1 MSEFLQPT
9 YWLTMN
15 PPEVGGLLGTIT
27 FVIFV
32 VVFVLGIVGHL
43 VADRRGSDRFM
54 REVGHNISTL
64 LVVMGILG
72 VLLFFFSFEE
82 IRLFGARFWYLVW
95 IAGFLFWSF
104 LIFRYVKWTVP
115 GMREREAQRHAN
127 QKYLPGRRK
136 K

>member
-1 MSEFLQPT
+1 MSAFLQPT

-15 PPEVGGLLGTIT
+15 PPEVGGLLGSVT
-27 FVIFV
+27 F
-32 VVFVLGIVGHL
+32 VVFVFVFILGIVGHL

-54 REVGHNISTL
+54 REVGHKIATL
-64 LVVMGILG
+64 FVVMGLLG

-95 IAGFLFWSF
+95 AIGLLMWVF

-115 GMREREAQRHAN
+115 TMRERETLRHAN
-127 QKYLPGRRK
+127 QKYLPGRK
-136 K
+136 KK